1 MDQLQKNAVFVAKT
15 WKPPEDWSS
24 VYLRPGEYIVSDGS
38 PLLVSTVLGSCVS
51 VTMFAPA
58 LGVGAITHGVLPCS
72 CGKYGKAAQGTG
84 RFVDASIHAIVQELR
99 GLGVKPSQTEVKVF
113 GGSQMYGQWGEGGG
127 LRIGWENVEAA
138 LNVLSELGYSVLATD
153 VGGNRGRKLLFVSHT
168 GEVWV
173 KKLSRPVHNDEVKHE
188 QIPD

>member
-1 MDQLQKNAVFVAKT
+1 MNGPQKNAVFVAKT
-15 WKPPEDWSS
+15 WKPPEGWSS

-51 VTMFAPA
+51 VTMFVPA
-58 LGVGAITHGVLPCS
+58 LGLGAITHGVLPRS
-72 CGKYGKAAQGTG
+72 CGRYAKVAQGTG
-84 RFVDASIHAIVQELR
+84 RFVDTSIHAVVQELR
-99 GLGVKPSQTEVKVF
+99 GLGIRPSQTEVKVF
-113 GGSQMYGQWGEGGG
+113 GGSQMYGQWGDASG

-138 LNVLSELGYSVLATD
+138 LDTLSDLGYTVLATD

-173 KKLSRPVHNDEVKHE
+173 KRLSRPVQSDEVKHE
-188 QIPD
+188 PIPD